1 MKTTLIRSLFAA
13 TGLFFFSLG
22 ALAATAP
29 NQAVVIKV
37 TGSVQAVLPDGTSQ
51 TLRRGDKLP
60 QGATITTT
68 AGGELEIQP
77 FPGTVSVIKENT
89 TVSIERLTLDTNTA
103 GVVTKQTA
111 MLNLTSGNVV
121 STLDP
126 NKKSINDYS
135 VRTPRGVAAARGTV
149 YTVSVDVQGTSVGT
163 LTGTVTMT
171 PVGGGAPFTIDI
183 GHGTVITGTGVNA
196 RAVSLADA
204 VKANPAMATAISSA
218 VQSVSNLVQTN
229 SLNASADTSVAVLAA
244 VVKVASQA
252 IPDSA
257 STFTKQAV
265 TALTSTTSPTTSDAS
280 KVAAVSAVAEAASQ
294 GAVQGSHDANT
305 TNTTQ
310 ASADA
315 QTRVN
320 AIVQEAVAA
329 LPAST
334 TTATPNITQTI
345 VNAAATGAAN
355 GTTAAGVTAPPPTV
369 TNLPTGTVAPT
380 VTPPSTTV
388 VTPTDTVIFPTQPT
402 ATQDKPSQTQ

>member
-1 MKTTLIRSLFAA
+1 MNTSPVR
-13 TGLFFFSLG
+13 LFFALAGLLVGLG
-22 ALAATAP
+22 ASAAVPQTE
-29 NQAVVIKV
+29 AVVLKV
-37 TGSVQAVLPDGTSQ
+37 TGSVKATLADGTTQ
-51 TLRRGDKLP
+51 TLRRGDTLP
-60 QGATITTT
+60 QGATIVT
-68 AGGELEIQP
+68 AGGAEVEVQP
-77 FPGTVSVIKENT
+77 FPGTVSIIRENSS
-89 TVSIERLTLDTNTA
+89 VNIEKLSMATNSD
-103 GVVTKQTA
+103 GVVTRQTA
-111 MLNLTSGNVV
+111 VLNLTSGNIV

-126 NKKSINDYS
+126 NKKNINDYS
-135 VRTPRGVAAARGTV
+135 VRTPKGVAAARGTV

-171 PVGGGAPFTIDI
+171 PTDGGAPIVIDI
-183 GHGTVITGTGVNA
+183 GHGTVITGTGANA
-196 RAVSLADA
+196 RSVSLADA

-218 VQSVSNLVQTN
+218 VQSVSSLVQTN

-305 TNTTQ
+305 TNTVQ

-329 LPAST
+329 LPTST
-334 TTATPNITQTI
+334 TTATPNIAQNI

-355 GTTAAGVTAPPPTV
+355 GTTASGVTAPPPTV

-388 VTPTDTVIFPTQPT
+388 QSPQAPVIFPTQST
-402 ATQDKPSQTQ
+402 NQDKPSQTQ